1 MVSEKKEIRV
11 KGKLLETMRPL
22 FEKNPSLIWAMTE
35 EEITQVLYNYVNK
48 IFDDIKDDLS

>member
-11 KGKLLETMRPL
+11 KSKLLETMRPL